1 MWMLDSEE
9 DEYDFQSQDPVNYQ
23 EDEDLESEVWSE
35 DDLSRETEASSDSQD
50 SILHDSSSSSSLDIS
65 NTTENSNIAG

>member
-1 MWMLDSEE
+1 MLDSEE
-9 DEYDFQSQDPVNYQ
+9 DEYDFQSQDSVNYQ